1 MYCHCHHYDSGWYMH
16 PRLHAKWFVLKNIF
30 VLLREMV
37 ADDDSG
43 NFRLWFDWML
53 GMVRWERWRWVWA
66 GRNGWVGVDFF
77 SLIVNNIRKILFL
90 QLLFYLH
97 QFGQNWSM
105 SNSSVAQTE
114 NQGKICKKVLELSIF
129 PKYESYS
136 TQIGPFPCQCRMVQ
150 KIITLNYLFNDTNM
164 MS

>member
-1 MYCHCHHYDSGWYMH
+1 MATLDYGLIGCWGWFGE
-16 PRLHAKWFVLKNIF
+16 KD
-30 VLLREMV
+30 E
-37 ADDDSG
+37 DG
-43 NFRLWFDWML
+43 C
-53 GMVRWERWRWVWA
+53 GWED
-66 GRNGWVGVDFF
+66 RNGWVGVDFF

-136 TQIGPFPCQCRMVQ
+136 TQIGPFPC
-150 KIITLNYLFNDTNM
+150 
-164 MS
+164 